1 MGAAIPAAAQ
11 VQGTA
16 EMVAAHDAA
25 VDDLL
30 KRQTIDPGSP
40 WVGGIPDRYGL
51 HNGGSAAG
59 TVLNLMVCLL
69 RPDSRHYS
77 NALVRERLNLALTF
91 LDRKLTP
98 DGKLPGA

>member
-1 MGAAIPAAAQ
+1 MFIIKLMTRRTALAIGAAIPAAAQ
-11 VQGTA
+11 EQGTA
-16 EMVAAHDAA
+16 EMVAAHDTA

-30 KRQTIDPGSP
+30 KRQTMDPASP

-69 RPDSRHYS
+69 RPDSRHYRTRWCAS
-77 NALVRERLNLALTF
+77 
-91 LDRKLTP
+91 
-98 DGKLPGA
+98 G